1 MHAASVSA
9 PTSLPPS
16 RSPHGAARGG
26 RGCSGSFCSAGGP
39 PPSLLL
45 PPARSLRRCP
55 RLGRCLSRRW
65 FRLDLPART
74 LRGGVPPVRE
84 VVAASAR
91 AARNARSAGG
101 GRIVEVVARRHLL
114 RRPSASLDFL
124 GFPPEGFPH
133 CPIFGS
139 FGGFATSGLALDS
152 CSMESWPCSY
162 SCGPCDGCR
171 DCLHSGCGGCS

>member
-1 MHAASVSA
+1 MLRTMHAASVSA

-124 GFPPEGFPH
+124 GAVPTRSRSTRKPLRRLCCETGGSATPESRP
-133 CPIFGS
+133 GS
-139 FGGFATSGLALDS
+139 VVGVYRNPSSTQK
-152 CSMESWPCSY
+152 
-162 SCGPCDGCR
+162 
-171 DCLHSGCGGCS
+171 